1 MSGSETNQHD
11 FSKHDKR
18 SDLRTRSDERGTWN
32 WRALVSVGRPKMK
45 WRGGDFESETDQC
58 HHDADREKRLDRN
71 TQEFLSDRRERG
83 RSRHSVDKT
92 DSKKRERAGSAAEQ
106 KIFQASFGRTDVAL
120 IEGRHHIKR

>member
-32 WRALVSVGRPKMK
+32 WRALVSVGCPKMK
-45 WRGGDFESETDQC
+45 WRRGDFEGKANQR
-58 HHDADREKRLDRN
+58 HHNTNGEQWLDRN
-71 TQEFLSDRRERG
+71 TRNFLSDRRERG

-92 DSKKRERAGSAAEQ
+92 DSEKRERTGSAAEE
-106 KIFQASFGRTDVAL
+106 KIFQASFG
-120 IEGRHHIKR
+120 